1 MPVTKP
7 KSAVGI
13 PREKMNHL
21 KKSQVKGEIP
31 GHLRQFL
38 QADWKGTEGD
48 LQKISEEHERLIS
61 KILAE
66 EEDVIAQHR
75 QHIDSMVELVK
86 HEMELLQDV
95 DRPGSEIEDY
105 VSSLDS
111 VLQQKAELIEGLRAQ
126 LAEFH
131 SHLRTE
137 EKLSRRFYDLRA
149 NME

>member
-1 MPVTKP
+1 
-7 KSAVGI
+7 
-13 PREKMNHL
+13 L

-31 GHLRQFL
+31 GNLRQFL

-48 LQKISEEHERLIS
+48 LQSISEEHERLIS

-149 NME
+149 NIE